1 MPPLRRRD
9 LQLSSLSN
17 PSTARRLVQGL
28 TINVSLANSD
38 KNLPSSLPAT
48 DELEIAFAVKE
59 IELCSL
65 LSPHGILVAFQ
76 QNRAPISIPYYCTNT
91 VS

>member
-9 LQLSSLSN
+9 LRLSSLSN
-17 PSTARRLVQGL
+17 PATARRLVRGL

-38 KNLPSSLPAT
+38 NYILSLPAT

-59 IELCSL
+59 IELSSL
-65 LSPHGILVAFQ
+65 LSPYGILIAFQ
-76 QNRAPISIPYYCTNT
+76 QNRTPISIPYYCTNT
-91 VS
+91 V